1 MIRRPPRSTLFPYTT
16 LFRSLLEMLLPLTGK
31 RHVIVLGLRVVKLAN
46 RNQRD
51 PRAVFYYQP
60 FQELLRGP
68 CGSREFVRGGHFLAH
83 PAFRSFQCR
92 LKAFAADGLQQV

>member
-1 MIRRPPRSTLFPYTT
+1 MDAHESVRVQAGFQTGDGL
-16 LFRSLLEMLLPLTGK
+16 LLEMFLPLTGK

-51 PRAVFYYQP
+51 PRAVFYYQA

-68 CGSREFVRGGHFLAH
+68 CGSREFVIV
-83 PAFRSFQCR
+83 
-92 LKAFAADGLQQV
+92 QVTASP